1 MLSLLPYQ
9 GLWLLFRLLVT
20 LIVLCTVKS
29 FDLSAFS
36 QINYAFIVYDAHFI
50 DCLGLCLS

>member
-36 QINYAFIVYDAHFI
+36 QLNYAFIVYDAHFI